1 MPFGLT
7 TGDEAVDYALPV
19 ATRPIAGGVPR
30 VDVFDPDEGAK
41 WLEELGAARIRGEQ
55 VSKQRRAAA
64 MSAAHRDA
72 AFGAQAASLGYGRDE
87 LVKAIRLK

>member
-1 MPFGLT
+1 MPFGLA
-7 TGDEAVDYALPV
+7 TGDKAVDYALPV

-64 MSAAHRDA
+64 MGAAHHDA
-72 AFGAQAASLGYGRDE
+72 AFRVQAASPGYGRDE
-87 LVKAIRLK
+87 LVKDVGLK